1 MKSHS
6 VEILP
11 YDARCRYWAKIVR
24 AGMPLPSPSLVSGAN
39 DIPSAYLQKG
49 EDELLPGDVLFE
61 GEANHHRS
69 NRGWSYWVTYVTEA
83 GDLVKIGHQDFGDI
97 KVLFKQQGMEPDYL
111 KGAGDVAAMVR
122 IAHGLRMGMSTAVPQ
137 SATTG

>member
-11 YDARCRYWAKIVR
+11 CDARCRYWAKIVR

-39 DIPSAYLQKG
+39 DIPSAYLQRG
-49 EDELLPGDVLFE
+49 DDELLPGDVLFE

-83 GDLVKIGHQDFGDI
+83 GDLVKVEHKDFGTI
-97 KVLFKQQGMEPDYL
+97 KSLLKQQGMEPEFL
-111 KGAGDVAAMVR
+111 KGAGDIAAMVR
-122 IAHGLRMGMSTAVPQ
+122 IAHGLRMGLSASIPESDTAC
-137 SATTG
+137 

>member
-11 YDARCRYWAKIVR
+11 FDARCRYWAKIVR

-39 DIPSAYLQKG
+39 DIPSAYLQRG
-49 EDELLPGDVLFE
+49 DDELLPGDVLFE

-69 NRGWSYWVTYVTEA
+69 NRGWSAWVTYVTEA
-83 GDLVKIGHQDFGDI
+83 GDLVKVEHKEFGTI
-97 KVLFKQQGMEPDYL
+97 KTLLKQQGMEPDYL

-122 IAHGLRMGMSTAVPQ
+122 IAHGLRMGLSASIPESDTAC
-137 SATTG
+137 